1 MNDNVFDNQTLSED
15 NLNINADQQAT
26 TPPQEDKVLLA
37 GKFQDRDKLEKSTVE
52 LFRKV
57 EGKDPTPSEKLAFKN
72 MPDEVLEGF
81 YKEIESDFTRLRQ
94 QGELA
99 VEEDEETMQ
108 MKQALKN
115 LGFVSRDELDKQK
128 YEQEQIDL
136 YLAQDPTAKD
146 RLNLIQVLKDTNEFA
161 NKSIPEIDMFIKEN
175 AGLRPATGGKAP
187 SKPTQLGDNMNAK
200 PTNPVDMSDE
210 QFMQLFG

>member
-1 MNDNVFDNQTLSED
+1 
-15 NLNINADQQAT
+15 
-26 TPPQEDKVLLA
+26 
-37 GKFQDRDKLEKSTVE
+37 

-94 QGELA
+94 QGEPA
-99 VEEDEETMQ
+99 IEEDEETMQ
-108 MKQALKN
+108 MKQTLKN